1 MKKILFHSLTIPPD
15 NVSTGMLVAEIA
27 DGFKEMG
34 VSVEILAS
42 SPQYNFEN
50 NGNLTLDKYYTSSY
64 KDINITHI
72 NSSNRSFNKVTRF
85 FQWITF
91 HYQTIKF
98 LSKNKNH
105 YSHIFIFSY
114 PPPMNLVVIYIKK
127 FLKIK
132 VTYSCWELYP
142 EIANKTFKTNSGILF
157 NIFKKIDSYAMKLA
171 DNLVANSSE
180 LKTYLV
186 NNRGLKDKDIKS
198 IYHFSPYEI
207 SNENPKLDKKIIL
220 YAGNMGKPQ
229 NIKEFINTF
238 NSIKEVNWKLEFF
251 GAGEEFDSIK
261 DLENEQLS
269 VFEHLPRNEL
279 YEKTKDIP
287 VALISLDKDITVEG
301 FPGKTFDYL
310 SMNKV
315 LLCFANSDSAVSKF
329 IDKFELGFT
338 IDPNDKT
345 SMGTI
350 FDKLND
356 QSLLLN
362 YQKNIN
368 NLNKNILNKSKV
380 VEDYY
385 SLI

>member
-34 VSVEILAS
+34 VDVEILAS
-42 SPQYNFEN
+42 SPQYNIEN

-72 NSSNRSFNKVTRF
+72 NSSNRSFNKITRF

-98 LSKNKNH
+98 LSKNKNN

-114 PPPMNLVVIYIKK
+114 PPTMNLVVIYIKK

-171 DNLVANSSE
+171 DNLVVNSAE

-329 IDKFELGFT
+329 IDKFELGLT

-345 SMGTI
+345 SMGSI

-380 VEDYY
+380 VKDYY

>member
-34 VSVEILAS
+34 VDVEILAS
-42 SPQYNFEN
+42 SPQYNIEN
-50 NGNLTLDKYYTSSY
+50 NDNQTLDKYYTSSY

-114 PPPMNLVVIYIKK
+114 PPTMNLVVIYIKK

-171 DNLVANSSE
+171 DNLVVNSSE
-180 LKTYLV
+180 LKTYLI
-186 NNRGLKDKDIKS
+186 NNRGLKDKEIKS

-315 LLCFANSDSAVSKF
+315 LICFANSDSAVSKF

>member
-34 VSVEILAS
+34 VDVEILAS
-42 SPQYNFEN
+42 SPQYNTEN
-50 NGNLTLDKYYTSSY
+50 NGKLTLDKYYTSSY

-72 NSSNRSFNKVTRF
+72 NSPNRSFNKTTRF

-98 LSKNKNH
+98 LSKNKNN

-114 PPPMNLVVIYIKK
+114 PPTMNLVVIYIKK

-171 DNLVANSSE
+171 DNLVVNSAE

-207 SNENPKLDKKIIL
+207 SNKNPKLDKKIIL

-229 NIKEFINTF
+229 NIKEFIDKF

-261 DLENEQLS
+261 DLENERLS
-269 VFEHLPRNEL
+269 VSEHLPRNEL

-329 IDKFELGFT
+329 IDKFELGLT

-345 SMGTI
+345 SMGSI

-380 VEDYY
+380 VKDYY

>member
-34 VSVEILAS
+34 VDVEILAS
-42 SPQYNFEN
+42 SPQYNIEN
-50 NGNLTLDKYYTSSY
+50 NGKLTLDKYYTSSY

-72 NSSNRSFNKVTRF
+72 NSSNRSFNKITRF

-98 LSKNKNH
+98 LSKNKNN

-114 PPPMNLVVIYIKK
+114 PPTMNLVVIYIKK

-171 DNLVANSSE
+171 DNLVVNSAE

-229 NIKEFINTF
+229 NIKEFIDKF

-261 DLENEQLS
+261 DLENERLS
-269 VFEHLPRNEL
+269 VSEHLPRNEL

-329 IDKFELGFT
+329 IDKFELGLT

-380 VEDYY
+380 VKDYY

>member
-34 VSVEILAS
+34 VDVEILAS
-42 SPQYNFEN
+42 SPQYNIEN

-72 NSSNRSFNKVTRF
+72 NSSNRSFNKITRF

-98 LSKNKNH
+98 LSKNKNN

-114 PPPMNLVVIYIKK
+114 PPTMNLVVIYIKK
-127 FLKIK
+127 FLNIK

-171 DNLVANSSE
+171 DNLVVNSAE

-229 NIKEFINTF
+229 NIKEFIDKF
-238 NSIKEVNWKLEFF
+238 NSIKEMNWKLEFF

-261 DLENEQLS
+261 DLENERLS
-269 VFEHLPRNEL
+269 VSEHLPRNEL

-329 IDKFELGFT
+329 IDKFKLGLT
-338 IDPNDKT
+338 INPNDKT

-380 VEDYY
+380 VKDYY

>member
-34 VSVEILAS
+34 VDVEILAS
-42 SPQYNFEN
+42 SPQYNIEN

-72 NSSNRSFNKVTRF
+72 NSSNRSFNKITRF

-98 LSKNKNH
+98 LSKNKNN

-114 PPPMNLVVIYIKK
+114 PPTMNLVVIYIKK

-171 DNLVANSSE
+171 DNLVVNSAE

-229 NIKEFINTF
+229 NIKEFIDKF
-238 NSIKEVNWKLEFF
+238 NSIKEINWKLEFF

-261 DLENEQLS
+261 DLENERLS
-269 VFEHLPRNEL
+269 VSEHLPRNEL

-315 LLCFANSDSAVSKF
+315 LVCFANSDSAVSKF
-329 IDKFELGFT
+329 IDKFELGLT

-380 VEDYY
+380 VKDYY

>member
-42 SPQYNFEN
+42 SPQYNIEN

-72 NSSNRSFNKVTRF
+72 NSSNRSFNKITRF
-85 FQWITF
+85 FQWLTF

-98 LSKNKNH
+98 LSKNRNN

-114 PPPMNLVVIYIKK
+114 PPTMNLVVIYIKK

-171 DNLVANSSE
+171 DNLVVNSSE
-180 LKTYLV
+180 LKTYLI

>member
-34 VSVEILAS
+34 VNVEILAS
-42 SPQYNFEN
+42 SPQYNIEN
-50 NGNLTLDKYYTSSY
+50 NDNLTLDKYYTSSY

-72 NSSNRSFNKVTRF
+72 NSSNRSFNKITRF

-114 PPPMNLVVIYIKK
+114 PPTMNLVVIYIKK

-142 EIANKTFKTNSGILF
+142 EIANKTFKTSSGILF

-171 DNLVANSSE
+171 DNLVVNSSE

-186 NNRGLKDKDIKS
+186 NNRGLKNKDIKS

>member
-34 VSVEILAS
+34 VDVEILAS
-42 SPQYNFEN
+42 SPQYNIEN

-72 NSSNRSFNKVTRF
+72 NSSNRSFNKITRF

-114 PPPMNLVVIYIKK
+114 PPTMNLVVIYIKK

-171 DNLVANSSE
+171 DNLVVNSSE
-180 LKTYLV
+180 LKTYLI
-186 NNRGLKDKDIKS
+186 NNRGLKDKEIKS

-315 LLCFANSDSAVSKF
+315 LICFANSDSAVSKF

-380 VEDYY
+380 VKDYY

>member
-34 VSVEILAS
+34 VDVEILAS
-42 SPQYNFEN
+42 SPQYNIEN
-50 NGNLTLDKYYTSSY
+50 NGKLTLDKYYTSSY

-72 NSSNRSFNKVTRF
+72 NSSNRSFNKITRF

-98 LSKNKNH
+98 LSKNKNN

-114 PPPMNLVVIYIKK
+114 PPTMNLVVIYIKK

-171 DNLVANSSE
+171 DNLVVNSAE

-329 IDKFELGFT
+329 IDKFELGLT

-345 SMGTI
+345 SMGSI

-380 VEDYY
+380 IKDYY

>member
-34 VSVEILAS
+34 VDVEILAS
-42 SPQYNFEN
+42 SPQYNIEN
-50 NGNLTLDKYYTSSY
+50 NGNITLDKYYTSSY

-72 NSSNRSFNKVTRF
+72 NSSNRSFNKITRF

-114 PPPMNLVVIYIKK
+114 PPTMNLVVIYIKK

-171 DNLVANSSE
+171 DNLVVNSSE

-368 NLNKNILNKSKV
+368 YLNKNILNKSKV

>member
-34 VSVEILAS
+34 VNVEILAS
-42 SPQYNFEN
+42 SPQYNIEN

-72 NSSNRSFNKVTRF
+72 NSSNRSFNKITRF

-114 PPPMNLVVIYIKK
+114 PPTMNLVVIYIKK

-171 DNLVANSSE
+171 DNLVVNSSE
-180 LKTYLV
+180 LKTYLI
-186 NNRGLKDKDIKS
+186 NNRGLKDKEIKS

-315 LLCFANSDSAVSKF
+315 LICFANSDSAVSKF

>member
-1 MKKILFHSLTIPPD
+1 MNKILFHSLTIPPD

-27 DGFKEMG
+27 DGFKQMG
-34 VSVEILAS
+34 VDVEILAS
-42 SPQYNFEN
+42 SPQYNIEN
-50 NGNLTLDKYYTSSY
+50 NGSPTLDKYYTSSF

-98 LSKNKNH
+98 LSKNKNN

-114 PPPMNLVVIYIKK
+114 PPTMNLVVIYIKK

-171 DNLVANSSE
+171 DNLVVNSSE
-180 LKTYLV
+180 LKTYLI
-186 NNRGLKDKDIKS
+186 NNRGLKDKEIKS

-315 LLCFANSDSAVSKF
+315 LICFANSDSAVSKF

>member
-27 DGFKEMG
+27 DGFKELG
-34 VSVEILAS
+34 VNVEILAS
-42 SPQYNFEN
+42 SPQYNIEN

-64 KDINITHI
+64 KDINVTHI
-72 NSSNRSFNKVTRF
+72 NSSNRSFNKITRF
-85 FQWITF
+85 FQWLTF

-114 PPPMNLVVIYIKK
+114 PPTMNLVVIYIKK

-171 DNLVANSSE
+171 DNLVVNSSE

-261 DLENEQLS
+261 DLENERLS

-315 LLCFANSDSAVSKF
+315 LICFANSDSAVSKF

-380 VEDYY
+380 AEDYY

>member
-42 SPQYNFEN
+42 SPQYNIEN

-72 NSSNRSFNKVTRF
+72 NSSNRSFNKITRF
-85 FQWITF
+85 FQWLTF

-98 LSKNKNH
+98 LSKNRNN

-114 PPPMNLVVIYIKK
+114 PPTMNLVVIYIKK

-171 DNLVANSSE
+171 DNLVVNSSE
-180 LKTYLV
+180 LKTYLI
-186 NNRGLKDKDIKS
+186 NNRGLKDKEIKS

>member
-42 SPQYNFEN
+42 SPQYNIEN

-72 NSSNRSFNKVTRF
+72 NSSNRSFNKITRF
-85 FQWITF
+85 FQWLTF

-114 PPPMNLVVIYIKK
+114 PPTMNLVVIYIKK

-171 DNLVANSSE
+171 DNLVVNSSE
-180 LKTYLV
+180 LKTYLI
-186 NNRGLKDKDIKS
+186 NNRGIKDKDIKS

-315 LLCFANSDSAVSKF
+315 LICFANSDSAVSKF

>member
-27 DGFKEMG
+27 DGFKELG
-34 VSVEILAS
+34 VDVEILAS
-42 SPQYNFEN
+42 SPQYNIEN
-50 NGNLTLDKYYTSSY
+50 SKNLTSDKYYTSSY

-72 NSSNRSFNKVTRF
+72 ISASRSFNKVTRF
-85 FQWITF
+85 FQWIIF

-98 LSKNKNH
+98 LSKNKNN

-114 PPPMNLVVIYIKK
+114 PPTMNLVVIYIKK

-142 EIANKTFKTNSGILF
+142 EIANKTFKTKSGILF
-157 NIFKKIDSYAMKLA
+157 KIFKKIDTYAMKLA
-171 DNLVANSSE
+171 DNLVVNSTE
-180 LKTYLV
+180 LRTFLIDD
-186 NNRGLKDKDIKS
+186 RGLMDKDIKS

-207 SNENPKLDKKIIL
+207 SNENPKLDKNIIL

-229 NIKEFINTF
+229 NIKKFIHTF
-238 NSIKEVNWKLEFF
+238 NSIKDKKWKLEFF
-251 GAGEEFDSIK
+251 GSGEEFDSIR
-261 DLENEQLS
+261 DLENEQLN
-269 VFEHLPRNEL
+269 VFEHLPRNQL

-287 VALISLDKDITVEG
+287 IALISLDKDITVEG

-310 SMNKV
+310 SMNKI
-315 LLCFANSDSAVSKF
+315 LLCFANSDSAVANF
-329 IDKFELGFT
+329 IDKYELGFT
-338 IDPNDKT
+338 IDPNDET
-345 SMGTI
+345 SMKKI
-350 FDKLND
+350 FDNLNN
-356 QSLLLN
+356 QSLLLS

-380 VEDYY
+380 VQDYY

>member
-34 VSVEILAS
+34 VDVEILAS
-42 SPQYNFEN
+42 SPQYNIEN

-72 NSSNRSFNKVTRF
+72 NSSNRSFNKITRF

-98 LSKNKNH
+98 LSKNKNN

-114 PPPMNLVVIYIKK
+114 PPTMNLVVIYIKK

-171 DNLVANSSE
+171 DNLVVNSAE

-229 NIKEFINTF
+229 NIKEFIDKF
-238 NSIKEVNWKLEFF
+238 NSIKEINWKLEFF

-261 DLENEQLS
+261 DLENERLS
-269 VFEHLPRNEL
+269 VSEHLPRNEL

-329 IDKFELGFT
+329 IDKFALGLT
-338 IDPNDKT
+338 IDPRDEN
-345 SMGTI
+345 SMRTI

-380 VEDYY
+380 IKDYY

>member
-42 SPQYNFEN
+42 SPQYNIEN

-72 NSSNRSFNKVTRF
+72 NSSNRSFNKITRF
-85 FQWITF
+85 FQWLTF

-98 LSKNKNH
+98 LSKNRNN

-114 PPPMNLVVIYIKK
+114 PPTMNLVVIYIKK

-171 DNLVANSSE
+171 DNLVVNSSE
-180 LKTYLV
+180 LKTYLI
-186 NNRGLKDKDIKS
+186 NNRGIKDKDIKS

-207 SNENPKLDKKIIL
+207 TNENPKLNKKIIL

>member
-34 VSVEILAS
+34 VDVEILAS
-42 SPQYNFEN
+42 SPQYNIEN

-72 NSSNRSFNKVTRF
+72 NSSNRSFNKITRF

-98 LSKNKNH
+98 LSKNKDN

-114 PPPMNLVVIYIKK
+114 PPTMNLVVIYIKK

-157 NIFKKIDSYAMKLA
+157 NIFKKIDSYAMKLT
-171 DNLVANSSE
+171 DNLVVNSSE

-315 LLCFANSDSAVSKF
+315 LICFANSDSAVSKF
-329 IDKFELGFT
+329 IDKFALGLT
-338 IDPNDKT
+338 IDPRDEN
-345 SMGTI
+345 SMRTI

-380 VEDYY
+380 VKDYY

>member
-27 DGFKEMG
+27 DGFKQMG
-34 VSVEILAS
+34 VDVEILAS
-42 SPQYNFEN
+42 SPQYNIEN
-50 NGNLTLDKYYTSSY
+50 NGNQTLDKYYTSSF

-72 NSSNRSFNKVTRF
+72 NSSNRSFNKITRF
-85 FQWITF
+85 FQWMTF

-98 LSKNKNH
+98 LSKNKNN

-114 PPPMNLVVIYIKK
+114 PPTMNLVVIYIKK

-142 EIANKTFKTNSGILF
+142 EIANKTFKTSSGILF
-157 NIFKKIDSYAMKLA
+157 NVFKKIDSYAMKLA
-171 DNLVANSSE
+171 DHLVVNSSE

-207 SNENPKLDKKIIL
+207 SNVNPKLDKKVIL

-229 NIKEFINTF
+229 NIKEFIDTF
-238 NSIKEVNWKLEFF
+238 NSFKKENWKLEFF

-315 LLCFANSDSAVSKF
+315 LLCFTNSDSAVSKF
-329 IDKFELGFT
+329 IDKFELGLT

-368 NLNKNILNKSKV
+368 YLNKNILNKSKV

>member
-34 VSVEILAS
+34 VNVEILAS
-42 SPQYNFEN
+42 SPQYNIEN
-50 NGNLTLDKYYTSSY
+50 SGNLTLDKYYTSSY

-114 PPPMNLVVIYIKK
+114 PPTMNLVVLYIKK

-171 DNLVANSSE
+171 DNLVVNSSE
-180 LKTYLV
+180 LKTYLI
-186 NNRGLKDKDIKS
+186 NNRGLKDKEIKS

-315 LLCFANSDSAVSKF
+315 LICFANSDSAVSKF

>member
-34 VSVEILAS
+34 VNVEILAS
-42 SPQYNFEN
+42 SPQYNIEN
-50 NGNLTLDKYYTSSY
+50 NDNLTLDKYYKSSY

-72 NSSNRSFNKVTRF
+72 NSSNRSFNKITRF

-114 PPPMNLVVIYIKK
+114 PPTMNLVVIYIKK

-171 DNLVANSSE
+171 DNLVVNSSE
-180 LKTYLV
+180 LKTYLI
-186 NNRGLKDKDIKS
+186 NNRGLKDKEIKS

-315 LLCFANSDSAVSKF
+315 LICFANSDSAVSKF

>member
-34 VSVEILAS
+34 VNVEILAS
-42 SPQYNFEN
+42 SPQYNIEN
-50 NGNLTLDKYYTSSY
+50 NGNLILDKYYTSSY

-98 LSKNKNH
+98 LSKNKNN

-114 PPPMNLVVIYIKK
+114 PPTMNLVVIYIKK

-157 NIFKKIDSYAMKLA
+157 NIFKKIDSYAMKIA
-171 DNLVANSSE
+171 DNLVVNSSE
-180 LKTYLV
+180 LKTYLI
-186 NNRGLKDKDIKS
+186 NNRGLKDKEIKS

-315 LLCFANSDSAVSKF
+315 LICFANSDSAVSKF

>member
-34 VSVEILAS
+34 VNVEILAS
-42 SPQYNFEN
+42 SPQYNIEN
-50 NGNLTLDKYYTSSY
+50 NGNLILDKYYTSSY

-72 NSSNRSFNKVTRF
+72 NSSNRSFNKITRF
-85 FQWITF
+85 FQWLTF

-98 LSKNKNH
+98 LSKNRNN

-114 PPPMNLVVIYIKK
+114 PPTMNLVVIYIKK

-171 DNLVANSSE
+171 DNLVVNSSE
-180 LKTYLV
+180 LKTYLI
-186 NNRGLKDKDIKS
+186 NNRGIKDKDIKS

-207 SNENPKLDKKIIL
+207 TNENPKLNKKIIL

>member
-15 NVSTGMLVAEIA
+15 NVSTGMIVAEIA
-27 DGFKEMG
+27 DGFKQMG
-34 VSVEILAS
+34 VDVEILAS
-42 SPQYNFEN
+42 SPQYNIEN
-50 NGNLTLDKYYTSSY
+50 NGNQTLDKYYTSSF

-85 FQWITF
+85 FQWIAF

-98 LSKNKNH
+98 LSRNKNN

-114 PPPMNLVVIYIKK
+114 PPTMNLVVIYIKK

-207 SNENPKLDKKIIL
+207 TNEYPKLDKKIIL

-229 NIKEFINTF
+229 NIKEFIDTF
-238 NSIKEVNWKLEFF
+238 NSIKEVN
-251 GAGEEFDSIK
+251 
-261 DLENEQLS
+261 
-269 VFEHLPRNEL
+269 
-279 YEKTKDIP
+279 
-287 VALISLDKDITVEG
+287 
-301 FPGKTFDYL
+301 
-310 SMNKV
+310 
-315 LLCFANSDSAVSKF
+315 
-329 IDKFELGFT
+329 
-338 IDPNDKT
+338 
-345 SMGTI
+345 
-350 FDKLND
+350 
-356 QSLLLN
+356 
-362 YQKNIN
+362 
-368 NLNKNILNKSKV
+368 
-380 VEDYY
+380 
-385 SLI
+385 

>member
-34 VSVEILAS
+34 VDVEILAS
-42 SPQYNFEN
+42 SPQYNIEN
-50 NGNLTLDKYYTSSY
+50 NDNSTLDKYYTSSY

-114 PPPMNLVVIYIKK
+114 PPTMNLVVIYIKK

-171 DNLVANSSE
+171 DNLVVNSSE
-180 LKTYLV
+180 LKTYLI

-251 GAGEEFDSIK
+251 GTGEEFDSIK

-269 VFEHLPRNEL
+269 VSEHLPRNEL

>member
-27 DGFKEMG
+27 DGFKQMG
-34 VSVEILAS
+34 VDVEILAS
-42 SPQYNFEN
+42 SPQYNIEN
-50 NGNLTLDKYYTSSY
+50 NGNPTLDKYYTSSF

-98 LSKNKNH
+98 LSKNKNN

-114 PPPMNLVVIYIKK
+114 PPTMNLVVIYIKK

-142 EIANKTFKTNSGILF
+142 EIANKTFKTSSGILF

-171 DNLVANSSE
+171 DNLVVNSSE
-180 LKTYLV
+180 LKTYLI
-186 NNRGLKDKDIKS
+186 NNRGLKDKEIKS

-315 LLCFANSDSAVSKF
+315 LICFANSDSAVSKF
-329 IDKFELGFT
+329 IDKFELGLT

-368 NLNKNILNKSKV
+368 YLNKNILNKSKV

>member
-1 MKKILFHSLTIPPD
+1 MKEILFHSLTIPPD

-34 VSVEILAS
+34 VDVEILAS
-42 SPQYNFEN
+42 SPQYNIEN

-64 KDINITHI
+64 KDIKITHI
-72 NSSNRSFNKVTRF
+72 NSSNRSFNKITRF

-98 LSKNKNH
+98 LSKHKNN

-114 PPPMNLVVIYIKK
+114 PPTMNLVVIYIKK

-171 DNLVANSSE
+171 DNLVVNSSE
-180 LKTYLV
+180 LKTYLI
-186 NNRGLKDKDIKS
+186 NNRGLKDKEIKS

-238 NSIKEVNWKLEFF
+238 NSIKEVNWKLKFF

-380 VEDYY
+380 VKDYY

>member
-42 SPQYNFEN
+42 SPQYNIEN

-114 PPPMNLVVIYIKK
+114 PPTMNLVVIYIKK

-132 VTYSCWELYP
+132 VTYSYWELYP
-142 EIANKTFKTNSGILF
+142 EIANKTFKTSSGILF

-171 DNLVANSSE
+171 DNLVVNSSE

-186 NNRGLKDKDIKS
+186 NNRGLIDKDIKS

>member
-27 DGFKEMG
+27 DGFKQMG
-34 VSVEILAS
+34 VDVEILAS
-42 SPQYNFEN
+42 SPQYNIEN
-50 NGNLTLDKYYTSSY
+50 NGNPTLDKYYTSSF

-98 LSKNKNH
+98 LSKNKNN

-114 PPPMNLVVIYIKK
+114 PPTMNLVVIYIKK

-142 EIANKTFKTNSGILF
+142 EIANKTFKTSSGILF
-157 NIFKKIDSYAMKLA
+157 NIFKKIDSYAMKLT
-171 DNLVANSSE
+171 DNLVVNSSE

-229 NIKEFINTF
+229 NIKEFIDRF
-238 NSIKEVNWKLEFF
+238 NSFKKSNWKLEFF

-269 VFEHLPRNEL
+269 VFGHLPRNEL

-329 IDKFELGFT
+329 IDKFELGLT

-345 SMGTI
+345 SMETI